1 MQVLTWIHDTAI
13 GEWVRASEWGYP
25 IVLTAHAIGM
35 AAVVGPVLA
44 FDLRVLGFA
53 RRMPLAWFD
62 AIYPIAWLGFGV
74 NALSGAALF
83 TGDPAKFVASRPFQ
97 VKIALILAGMVA
109 IFLLGRS
116 LETQTA
122 AADARP
128 SGRARLIAALSII
141 FWLGAITA
149 GRLIAYID
157 ADG

>member
-1 MQVLTWIHDTAI
+1 MQVLAWIHDTAI

-35 AAVVGPVLA
+35 AVVVGAVLV

-62 AIYPIAWLGFGV
+62 RIYPLAWLGFGL

-83 TGDPAKFVASRPFQ
+83 TGDPEKFVASRPFQ
-97 VKIALILAGMVA
+97 IKIALILAGAVA
-109 IFLLGRS
+109 IFMLGRS
-116 LETQTA
+116 LQTQMAA
-122 AADARP
+122 AADTRAP
-128 SGRARLIAALSII
+128 ARARVIAALSIV

-157 ADG
+157 